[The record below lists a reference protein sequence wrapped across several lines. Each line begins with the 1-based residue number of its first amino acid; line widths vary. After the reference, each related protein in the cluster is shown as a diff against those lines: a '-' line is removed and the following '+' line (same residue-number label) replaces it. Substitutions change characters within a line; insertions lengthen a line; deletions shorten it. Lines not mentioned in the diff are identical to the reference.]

1 MVTRTHELSDADV
14 DAIFHALADRTRR
27 DIVARVIERE
37 QSVSALAERYAM
49 SFAAVQKHVAVL
61 QKAALVR
68 KERDGRQ
75 QIVHAELER
84 LRRAQQLL
92 DRYEQL
98 WRHRVDRIAS
108 ILEEEGP

>member
-68 KERDGRQ
+68 KERDGRK
-75 QIVHAELER
+75 QIVHAEVER

>member
-1 MVTRTHELSDADV
+1 MVTQKHELSDVEV

-37 QSVSALAERYAM
+37 QSVSALAEQYSM

-61 QKAALVR
+61 ERATLVR
-68 KERDGRQ
+68 KQRDGRQ
-75 QIVHAELER
+75 QIVHADLER

-108 ILEEEGP
+108 ILDEEGP

>member
-1 MVTRTHELSDADV
+1 MVTRTRELSDADV

-68 KERDGRQ
+68 KVRDGRQ
-75 QIVHAELER
+75 QIVHAEVER

-92 DRYEQL
+92 DRYERL
-98 WRHRVDRIAS
+98 WRHRVDRMAS